1 MTHLTVAQKE
11 REMSKARV
19 RGVDIAYDD
28 RGSGPSVVL
37 LHGYP
42 FSRSMWREQ
51 VEELKQTHRVVIPDL
66 RGHGE
71 SAVTPAPATMQ
82 DMALDV
88 AAILET
94 LNISRATVAGLSMGG
109 YVALAFYR
117 LFPLRVRSL
126 VLADTRAQ
134 ADTEEGKQNRAVQ
147 AEKALKEGMEGIA
160 DALLPK
166 LLAPETVAKRPDI
179 VKRVREMMVKT
190 EPEGAAAALHGMA
203 QRQDQTAFLSRI
215 ISPTLIIVG
224 REDSLAP
231 VADAEMMHREIG
243 GSRLVII
250 EGAAHVS
257 NIERPE
263 EFNRAFVKFLR
274 DVEV

>member
-1 MTHLTVAQKE
+1 
-11 REMSKARV
+11 
-19 RGVDIAYDD
+19 
-28 RGSGPSVVL
+28 
-37 LHGYP
+37 
-42 FSRSMWREQ
+42 MWREQ

-88 AAILET
+88 AVIMEN

-147 AEKALKEGMEGIA
+147 AEKALQEGMEGIA

-190 EPEGAAAALHGMA
+190 EPEGAAAALQGMA

-231 VADAEMMHREIG
+231 LADAEMMHREIG

-250 EGAAHVS
+250 EGAAHIP